1 MCHRPSYLPVF
12 LAALA
17 PVAFLA
23 ADRAELFLTFAEEL
37 LAFLVATFL
46 VAAFLVAAFLVA
58 AFLVGAFLVAAFLVV
73 VAFSAVV
80 FALTATSGL
89 ASLALTCRV
98 GFVAPVK
105 AISSIR
111 TLVKS

>member
-37 LAFLVATFL
+37 LAFLVAT
-46 VAAFLVAAFLVA
+46 FLVAAFLVA